1 MWRLR
6 FGPTLHFVRSL
17 DGPIAE
23 IKSRG
28 QHRIRSLSGDG
39 LFLGHPPKVP
49 CRANGDYAGEADQ
62 GKSPAPQEKMSPPM
76 TVVFIEARRASGDM
90 INGVFSIRP

>member
-28 QHRIRSLSGDG
+28 LHRIRSLSGDG

-62 GKSPAPQEKMSPPM
+62 GNSPTPQEKMSPPM